1 MKKLYLI
8 GLLSFLC
15 ANLLAQQQSIYS
27 QYIFNLYAVNPAY
40 AGERDALSAALSYR
54 AQWVGFEGA
63 PKTQNFSIHSPLPNN
78 KMAIGLIVQN
88 DEIGARST
96 PSFMGTYSYKLK
108 VNRTSHV
115 SLGLQGGFLNYQY
128 HWDDLDYRQSLDPVA
143 FGTDG
148 NKWVANFDFGAMYI
162 TPKAYVGISVLSL
175 NSAKTIPSESSDA
188 RLSTSINFI
197 AGKMYKLNHDLF
209 LKPSTIVRAV
219 TAGQMQFD
227 LNLSAMYKNK
237 FWLTTTYRYE
247 YGAVV
252 SAHMYVN
259 DNFHFGYAY
268 DIPLNGLLTE
278 QSGTHELF
286 IGYDFNIYNKKSVSA
301 RNF

>member
-1 MKKLYLI
+1 MKKLYSI
-8 GLLSFLC
+8 GILCFLC

-78 KMAIGLIVQN
+78 NMAVGLIVQN

-108 VNRTSHV
+108 LNRTSHI

-128 HWDDLDYRQSLDPVA
+128 HWEDLDYRQSLDPVA
-143 FGTDG
+143 FGTGG
-148 NKWVANFDFGAMYI
+148 NKWVASFDFGAMYI
-162 TPKAYVGISVLSL
+162 TPKAYIGLSVL
-175 NSAKTIPSESSDA
+175 NINNAKTIPSDMSDA
-188 RLSTSINFI
+188 KLNTAANFI
-197 AGKMYKLNHDLF
+197 AGSMFKVNRELY
-209 LKPSTIVRAV
+209 LKPSTIVRA
-219 TAGQMQFD
+219 TSYGQLQFD
-227 LNLSAMYKNK
+227 LNLSARFKNK
-237 FWLTTTYRYE
+237 FWLTTTYRYQ

-252 SAHMYVN
+252 SAHVYVN
-259 DNFHFGYAY
+259 DHFHFGYAY
-268 DIPLNGLLTE
+268 DMPLNGLLAE

-286 IGYDFNIYNKKSVSA
+286 IGYDFNIYNKKSVSP